1 MTVKEENTCKKEK
14 CPKPESALQV
24 RGPCTTNKFGGEGR
38 PGSPYLGRD
47 AAATPQRRG
56 GLTSQPHPSPP
67 SRDARDAWGG
77 RRNTG
82 RSRSC
87 CGKWRVREA
96 GTPQAAVLSRFP
108 AVQTRLRPSPRP
120 GEEKTSLWRCGRKPL
135 MAALAGPVGKAVEV
149 SASLL
154 GGARGRRASRL
165 PLGAGLG
172 SCSRALVA
180 AAAASA
186 SF

>member
-1 MTVKEENTCKKEK
+1 M

-24 RGPCTTNKFGGEGR
+24 RSPFTTNKFGGEGR
-38 PGSPYLGRD
+38 PGAPYLGQD
-47 AAATPQRRG
+47 ATATPQRRG
-56 GLTSQPHPSPP
+56 GLASQPRPSPP
-67 SRDARDAWGG
+67 SRDAQDAWGG
-77 RRNTG
+77 RGNTG

-108 AVQTRLRPSPRP
+108 AVQTRLRPSPKP
-120 GEEKTSLWRCGRKPL
+120 GEEKTSLWRCGRKAL

-154 GGARGRRASRL
+154 GGARGPRAFRL

-172 SCSRALVA
+172 SCSRALGA